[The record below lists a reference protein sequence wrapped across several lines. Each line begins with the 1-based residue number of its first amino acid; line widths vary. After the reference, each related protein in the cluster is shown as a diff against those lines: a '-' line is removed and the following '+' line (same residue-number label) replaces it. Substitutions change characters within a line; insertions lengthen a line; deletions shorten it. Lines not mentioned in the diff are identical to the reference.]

1 MSLDSQGTLGK
12 STAPR
17 GVLVS
22 DYDGT
27 MTRHDFYELA
37 IAELVPPGTPDYW
50 GHFLSGGGMS
60 VFEVLSKIFAS
71 IRADEQAILE
81 TARRCQL
88 SSGLGASMKRLQQA
102 GWKIVVASAGCG
114 WYIERILGEAGVT
127 DVEIHANPGRVIPG
141 GGLEMTRPQGSPFHS
156 QNVGIDKAA
165 VVQAQRAYG
174 CPVAFAGD
182 GKPDFAASLVV
193 PASLRFARADLAEKL
208 RAHGE
213 TYQPFQDWTEVADA
227 LLALS

>member
-1 MSLDSQGTLGK
+1 MSLNLQEAQRTSD
-12 STAPR
+12 APR

-37 IAELVPPGTPDYW
+37 ISELTPAGTPDYW
-50 GHFLSGGGMS
+50 GNFLSGGGMT

-71 IRADEQAILE
+71 IRADEQEILE

-88 SSGLGASMKRLQQA
+88 SSGLGESMKRLQQA

-114 WYIERILGEAGVT
+114 WYIERILGEAGVRN
-127 DVEIHANPGRVIPG
+127 VEIHANPGRVIPG
-141 GGLEMTRPQGSPFHS
+141 GGLEMTRPEGSPFHS
-156 QNVGIDKAA
+156 QNVGVDKEA
-165 VVQAQRAYG
+165 VVRAQLTYG

-182 GKPDFAASLVV
+182 GKPDFPASLVV
-193 PASLRFARADLAEKL
+193 PASLRFARSDLAEKL

-213 TYQPFQDWTEVADA
+213 TYRPFQDWTEVADA

>member
-1 MSLDSQGTLGK
+1 MSLNSQEAPGT
-12 STAPR
+12 SNVPR

-50 GHFLSGGGMS
+50 GHFLTGGMT
-60 VFEVLSKIFAS
+60 VFEVLSRIFAA
-71 IRADEQAILE
+71 IRADEQTILE

-88 SSGLGASMKRLQQA
+88 SSGLGESMLRLQAA

-114 WYIERILGEAGVT
+114 WYIERILAEAGVT
-127 DVEIHANPGRVIPG
+127 NVEIHANPGRVIPG
-141 GGLEMTRPQGSPFHS
+141 GGLEMTRPEASPFFS

-165 VVQAQRAYG
+165 VVQAQLAYG

-182 GKPDFAASLVV
+182 GKPDFAASRVV
-193 PASLRFARADLAEKL
+193 PAALRFARADLAEKL

-213 TYQPFQDWTEVADA
+213 SYRPFQDWTEVADT